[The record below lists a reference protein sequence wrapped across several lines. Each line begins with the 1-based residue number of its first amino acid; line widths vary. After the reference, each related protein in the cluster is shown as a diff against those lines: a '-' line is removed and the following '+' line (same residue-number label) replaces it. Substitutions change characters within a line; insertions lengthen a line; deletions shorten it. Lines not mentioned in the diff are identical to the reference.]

1 MATYV
6 STSAAT
12 VQELD
17 HKVNNMLQPL
27 MKDGVPHWEANFN
40 EGVWDAFTD
49 FRNFLYLAWQHL
61 GLPNPTP
68 AQYEIAHRLQHGFDS
83 AEAVQ
88 LEDSERMR
96 IESKPREDIIRCFRS
111 LGKSYITSAY
121 AIWRLMRN
129 PRDEKIMVVSA
140 TGSKS
145 KEFVAQT
152 KGILQSM
159 PLVQWLLEGN
169 RDSGANRRDMAEQ
182 FDVAGASLAQSYS
195 VAARGITG
203 QITGSRATLLIA
215 DDIEVE
221 RNSLTEDA
229 RQRIVKIVQ
238 SDFIPI
244 TKTEHGKGDIIF
256 LGTPQTEESV
266 YNVLVKEMG
275 FRCITIPVRYP
286 TQDKLKNY
294 VLTDTQTGQDVNILA
309 QYLRTEFD
317 EEKLSYGQPTD
328 TRFGEDEL
336 LTIEAKG
343 RSSFALQ
350 YMLDTSLSDA
360 ERYPLKQHDLVVMA
374 CNPTKAPLT
383 VQWGRHNDKHNL
395 VRDIPNLGFS
405 GDHFL
410 RPLFIDDD
418 WNDYE
423 AKVLFVDPSGRGADE
438 TAWAIVAVLNG
449 IMYLLH
455 VGGFAADP
463 AEAMTRIAMDAKK
476 YDVQTIE
483 VEPNY
488 GQGMWVA
495 AFQPILSRIWAGGCT
510 VVESE
515 WAKGQKEG
523 RIIDTLEP
531 VMAQHRL
538 VIDEDLARREA
549 KHNDHKYSLLYQLT
563 HITRDRGALKHDDRL
578 DALSG
583 AVAHFQRSMSQD
595 INQAAKSVLDERMEL
610 EIEDF
615 LEFMQDGAKLRGVRR
630 NGERTEVWMS
640 DRGDLH

>member
-1 MATYV
+1 
-6 STSAAT
+6 
-12 VQELD
+12 
-17 HKVNNMLQPL
+17 MLNPL
-27 MKDGVPHWEANFN
+27 LMNGKPHWEAQFPQ
-40 EGVWDAFTD
+40 EIWPAYED
-49 FRNFLYLAWQHL
+49 FRNFLYLVWQHL
-61 GLPNPTP
+61 GLPDPTP
-68 AQYEIAHRLQHGFDS
+68 AQYEIAHRLQYGVDTVEIEEL
-83 AEAVQ
+83 AEEEVA
-88 LEDSERMR
+88 R
-96 IESKPREDIIRCFRS
+96 ILKAPREDIIRCFRS

-140 TGSKS
+140 TGSKA

-159 PLVQWLLEGN
+159 PLIQWLLEGG
-169 RDSGANRRDMAEQ
+169 RDSGASRRDMADQ
-182 FDVAGASLAQSYS
+182 FDVSGASLSQSYS

-238 SDFIPI
+238 SDFVPI

-266 YNVLVKEMG
+266 YNTLVKEMG

-286 TQDKLKNY
+286 ERDKLKNY
-294 VLTDTQTGQDVNILA
+294 ILTDNQTGREVNILA
-309 QYLRTEFD
+309 PYLQRLFD
-317 EEKLSYGQPTD
+317 NGEITFGKPTD
-328 TRFGEDEL
+328 TRFGHEEL
-336 LTIEAKG
+336 MQIEAKG
-343 RSSFALQ
+343 KASFALQ

-360 ERYPLKQHDLVVMA
+360 ERYPLRQSDLVVMA
-374 CNPTKAPLT
+374 LNPVKAPLQ

-395 VRDIPNLGFS
+395 IKDIPNLGFS

-410 RPLFIDDD
+410 RPLFIDNE
-418 WNDYE
+418 WEPYE
-423 AKVLFVDPSGRGADE
+423 SKILFVDPSGRGADE
-438 TAWAIVAVLNG
+438 TSWAIVG
-449 IMYLLH
+449 ILTGTMYVLH
-455 VGGFAADP
+455 VDGLSADP
-463 AEAMTRIAMDAKK
+463 AEAMARIALDAKK
-476 YDVQTIE
+476 FDVNTVE
-483 VEPNY
+483 VEPNF
-488 GQGMWVA
+488 GQGMWVT
-495 AFQPILSRIWAGGCT
+495 AFQPILSRIWPGGCT
-510 VVESE
+510 VKESE

-538 VIDEDLARREA
+538 VIDEDLVRREA
-549 KHNDHKYSLLYQLT
+549 KANDHKFSLLYQLT
-563 HITRDRGALKHDDRL
+563 HITRDRGSLKHDDRL

-583 AVAHFQRSMSQD
+583 AVAAFQRSMGQD
-595 INQAAKSVLDERMEL
+595 IQEAAKSVLSDRMDA

-615 LEFMQDGAKLRGVRR
+615 LEFMEGGGKLGRMRGVRR

-640 DRGDLH
+640 TRQ

>member
-1 MATYV
+1 
-6 STSAAT
+6 
-12 VQELD
+12 
-17 HKVNNMLQPL
+17 MLKPL
-27 MKDGVPHWEANFN
+27 MEDGRPHWETNLP
-40 EGVWDAFTD
+40 EEVWAAFED
-49 FRNFLYLAWQHL
+49 FRNFLFLTWDHL
-61 GLPNPTP
+61 GLPEPTP
-68 AQYEIAHRLQHGFDS
+68 AQYEIAHRLQHGYDTAESEEFDGDYLNS
-83 AEAVQ
+83 ISTE
-88 LEDSERMR
+88 
-96 IESKPREDIIRCFRS
+96 PREDIIRCFRS

-159 PLVQWLLEGN
+159 ELVQWLLEGP
-169 RDSGANRRDMAEQ
+169 RDSGASRRDMAEQ
-182 FDVAGASLAQSYS
+182 FDVSGASLSQSYS

-238 SDFIPI
+238 SDFVPI

-266 YNVLVKEMG
+266 YNTLVKEMG

-286 TQDKLKNY
+286 TRDKLKNY
-294 VLTDTQTGQDVNILA
+294 VLTNNQTGREVNILA
-309 QYLRTEFD
+309 QYLRSMYQRGEIAH
-317 EEKLSYGQPTD
+317 EEPTD
-328 TRFGEDEL
+328 TRFGQEEL
-336 LTIEAKG
+336 LGIEAKG
-343 RSSFALQ
+343 KASFALQ

-360 ERYPLKQHDLVVMA
+360 ERYPLRQSDLIIMS
-374 CNPTKAPLT
+374 CNPVKAPIGI
-383 VQWGRHNDKHNL
+383 QWGRHNDKHNL
-395 VRDIPNLGFS
+395 VKDIPNLGFS

-410 RPLFIDDD
+410 RPLFVDSE
-418 WNDYE
+418 WEPYE
-423 AKVLFVDPSGRGADE
+423 SKVLFVDPSGRGADE
-438 TAWAIVAVLNG
+438 TAWAIVG
-449 IMYLLH
+449 ILTGTMFVLH
-455 VGGFAADP
+455 VGGTSGDP
-463 AEAMTRIAMDAKK
+463 AEAMTQIAIDAKK
-476 YDVQTIE
+476 YDVQTVE
-483 VEPNY
+483 VEPNF
-488 GQGMWVA
+488 GQGMWIT
-495 AFQPILSRIWAGGCT
+495 AFNPILSRIWPGGCT

-538 VIDEDLARREA
+538 VLDEDLAKRDSKAE
-549 KHNDHKYSLLYQLT
+549 DHKYSLLYQLT

-583 AVAHFQRSMSQD
+583 AVAHYQRSMGQD
-595 INQAAKSVLDERMEL
+595 VDEAAKAVIQDRLDA

-615 LEFMQDGAKLRGVRR
+615 MEFMEDGGHVGRLRGVKR
-630 NGERTEVWMS
+630 NGVRTEVWSS
-640 DRGDLH
+640 DRQ